1 VVPETLRRAQGVA
14 EDEVVVVSA
23 VEEEAGWLDMAAEAA
38 AAWWS
43 LNWPYND
50 KMCGGAVLLT
60 SSEVTDR
67 PVDSLND
74 FCQVLMARLM
84 EGTSICGRFKE
95 ACLRAIWTN
104 SVEIGGVK
112 SEEVEDPKW

>member
-1 VVPETLRRAQGVA
+1 
-14 EDEVVVVSA
+14 
-23 VEEEAGWLDMAAEAA
+23 
-38 AAWWS
+38 
-43 LNWPYND
+43 
-50 KMCGGAVLLT
+50 MCGGAVLLT

-95 ACLRAIWTN
+95 ACLRAILN
-104 SVEIGGVK
+104 SKNKRGRRAND
-112 SEEVEDPKW
+112 EDPNEAVLGAGLESWMNHKTKQKGWRRCTTLN